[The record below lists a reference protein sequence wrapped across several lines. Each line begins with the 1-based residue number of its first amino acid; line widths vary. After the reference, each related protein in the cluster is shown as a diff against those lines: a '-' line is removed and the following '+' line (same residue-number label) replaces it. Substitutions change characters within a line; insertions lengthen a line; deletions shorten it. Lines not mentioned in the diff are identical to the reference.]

1 MFIKKDVLYK
11 HQQTQTPHSQEEDK
25 MSYYSSPEEMYTI
38 KSAKYKKEGDRY
50 WAKAKSGESGY
61 YYKKARNCYAEA
73 KRNAERAKEAK
84 GRTF

>member
-1 MFIKKDVLYK
+1 MK
-11 HQQTQTPHSQEEDK
+11 QEEDK

-61 YYKKARNCYAEA
+61 YYKKARNQQYNRYPFLIFHKSNHYNSGASH
-73 KRNAERAKEAK
+73 
-84 GRTF
+84 

>member
-1 MFIKKDVLYK
+1 
-11 HQQTQTPHSQEEDK
+11 
-25 MSYYSSPEEMYTI
+25 MYTI

-73 KRNAERAKEAK
+73 KRNAERAKEVK